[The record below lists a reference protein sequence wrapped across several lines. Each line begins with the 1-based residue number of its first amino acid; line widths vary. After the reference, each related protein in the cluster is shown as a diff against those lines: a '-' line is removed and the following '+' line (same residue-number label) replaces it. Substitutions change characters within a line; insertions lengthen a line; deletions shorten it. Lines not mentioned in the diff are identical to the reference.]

1 MSIKSTIFILPFLV
15 STICFSQEDSNTKD
29 SAEEKNQELIEKFS
43 EKVVATAKQKLEEEY
58 EVDEKKLLGT
68 FHLKETKVEVDLKI
82 TEEGFLKR
90 DSTLKYDKKFNI
102 ESIKIDIREGVV
114 FDIRIKGKLQDT
126 SVLFTNHAPINMSSL
141 IRHEVYLT
149 YLRQGVKESFLSKY
163 RIRLKDFLEYDYE
176 NGQNYVIDNELIE
189 LNSSDKKEAKV
200 YGKGSLKSLIDFRI
214 YTDFLGIINE
224 SANGIVSFEGNS
236 TFFLNPFSIKGYNY
250 IFKKL
255 NSSVRYSRFDDN
267 DQNIA
272 LPIVDTLDLIQKS
285 FLNVSGEIDLFE
297 TRFSKRYPYK
307 LHLKTKFGLDI
318 AKTKEDGLDD
328 SSNTTTLGIG
338 FGAGIQ
344 VQRYSNF
351 GLNSTFYFNR
361 YENNGLFD
369 SGTVNFNTIELNT
382 EVYFYDSKDKNDND
396 AFFLRL
402 AYEQGIKNLSSSSN
416 FFNIQL
422 GYKAQLNFNPK
433 KD

>member
-1 MSIKSTIFILPFLV
+1 MYQKPTILILSILV
-15 STICFSQEDSNTKD
+15 STMCFSQADTNTNDSTEVKT
-29 SAEEKNQELIEKFS
+29 EELIEKLS
-43 EKVVATAKQKLEEEY
+43 QKVVADAKEKLQEEY
-58 EVDEKKLLGT
+58 DVDEKKLLGT
-68 FHLKETKVEVDLKI
+68 FILKQNEVEVDLKMAQK
-82 TEEGFLKR
+82 GFSKK
-90 DSTLKYDKKFNI
+90 DSTIEFSKKLKI
-102 ESIKIDIREGVV
+102 GTIKIDIREGVI
-114 FDIRIKGKLQDT
+114 FDIRIKGKLKND
-126 SVLFTNHAPINMSSL
+126 SVVFTNRAPINMSSL

-149 YLRQGVKESFLSKY
+149 YLRKGVKDANFSKY
-163 RIRLKDFLEYDYE
+163 MIRLKDILEYDYE
-176 NGQNYVIDNELIE
+176 NGENYVIDNELID
-189 LNSSDKKEAKV
+189 LNSSNKKKAKV

-236 TFFLNPFSIKGYNY
+236 TFFLNPFGIKGYNY

-272 LPIVDTLDLIQKS
+272 LPIADTLDLIQKS

-307 LHLKTKFGLDI
+307 LHLKSKIGLDI
-318 AKTKEDGLDD
+318 SKTMEDGEEDG
-328 SSNTTTLGIG
+328 SNTTTLGLG

-402 AYEQGIKNLSSSSN
+402 SYEQGIRNISSSSN
-416 FFNIQL
+416 FFNIQI